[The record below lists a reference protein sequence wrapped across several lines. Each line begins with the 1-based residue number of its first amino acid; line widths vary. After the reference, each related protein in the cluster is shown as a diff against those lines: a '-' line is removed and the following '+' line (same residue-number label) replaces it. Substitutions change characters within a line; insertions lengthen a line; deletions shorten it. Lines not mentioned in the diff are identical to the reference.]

1 MRKVIA
7 MTEGATKAIAKL
19 RAAYFGAAA
28 SSQSYRDSYVVNC
41 AINRFSVN
49 NKDELLSDKFTEIDR
64 QPKSPKTI
72 TLQAS
77 AVDVLTTL
85 QKMLEISDSETVRRI
100 LYYSEGHIEE
110 LNSPVE
116 KAYDN
121 DDALKLKISV
131 LEKQLLDAIQTL
143 DQIKDYI
150 RGGSK
155 L

>member
-19 RAAYFGAAA
+19 RTAYFGENA
-28 SSQSYRDSYVVNC
+28 SCQSYRDSYIVNC
-41 AINRFSVN
+41 AINNFDTD
-49 NKDELLSDKFTEIDR
+49 NKCELLSDKMSELDS

-85 QKMLEISDSETVRRI
+85 QKTLEISDSEAVRRI
-100 LYYSEGHIEE
+100 LYYSEVHVEE

-116 KAYDN
+116 KAYDD

-155 L
+155 